1 MVRLGEI
8 HAASWLSPLLVAA
21 TLSAIVLASAC
32 GQGTSTTSSAVGP
45 DAGNA
50 EAGPPPLEATPPEP
64 IPPDQ
69 RLDVS
74 SSTIVFD
81 RLRGGVWTA
90 NGDVGTI
97 SYADIDHQKVL
108 QEIAIGQ
115 DVTSVALSPD
125 FAWIAAVDRRGA
137 AVALVD
143 ATTGKVGRS
152 IALGTHP
159 RQAVW
164 DANDPRWLYVS
175 LEDDNAV
182 AVVDRTLGV
191 LSHTVPVGRLP
202 AGLAVSRLRHEL
214 AVTHRIDASVTL
226 VPLDGAFSPADQQ
239 APNTDVPFAPQPP
252 VVPDTTPNGAPFAFD
267 TIAWDPG
274 GNIAWFPHELLA
286 NRHPFQFQRVLF
298 PAVSVVDLSARAEVQ
313 TDPNDPLGVIAGRK
327 LLFDAINIPD
337 ATGNTSIVSQPCAA
351 SIHPNGLVA
360 YVVACASEDLL
371 TFDLTAGIAIDL
383 LRNLPGDHP
392 TGMTLDDHGARAFI
406 VSDQSHTLLTLDTA
420 GGSPVGHATVIAG
433 PLTLVAKD
441 PLDPQLRAGLTLFF
455 RANSS
460 KGTYPVTGN
469 DWMSCGGCHLDGFV
483 STNEFF
489 FEVLHPE
496 DQTQAASIGH
506 EGLKDMFSTT
516 PTPTSPSF
524 DAHDV
529 LSAMIDQGG
538 LAPDRTGADRTGQLD
553 PSNPPADAVTMAQQ
567 IGHVLA
573 RDLPV
578 GPSWLLADPQQPN
591 VTYDTK
597 WCGMCHAKEY
607 QAWSQSAHSHSAQ
620 DPMVLYGMTVEQKLR
635 GPQYSRQCAGC
646 HDPVSLRLGD
656 ASLSSG
662 RGITCLGCH
671 DVTRLIRAG
680 GNSDMEA
687 AAHDWT
693 QEHAKRAAATLD
705 YLKSPDFCA
714 VCHQQFVPGDGI
726 VAIDTLHEWQASP
739 FAASNTTCVDCHVPD
754 TGDNYTHD
762 HSMPGGN
769 VYAAKQFSETSFAS
783 TVQAKLASAVAL
795 NAQLGADGVHVVVMN
810 TGAGHAFPTGV
821 TDIREPWVEV
831 QALDG
836 QGNVL
841 ARYGGPDSTGL
852 VPATAARLGMDIAA
866 ADGTILYRHELTDA
880 TRIPFQRLVPARGS
894 VEVVVPLPST
904 LPAGEM
910 QLKAVLYYR
919 NVRTQYYRLATGNA
933 SGTAPEVEVAS
944 TILGQGGGP

>member
-1 MVRLGEI
+1 MGEV
-8 HAASWLSPLLVAA
+8 HAARWLSPLLVVT
-21 TLSAIVLASAC
+21 TLSAVALASAC
-32 GQGTSTTSSAVGP
+32 GQGTSSTSSAVTP
-45 DAGNA
+45 DAGTGD
-50 EAGPPPLEATPPEP
+50 AGPVPLEATPPEP
-64 IPPDQ
+64 IPAGK
-69 RLDVS
+69 RLDAA
-74 SSTIVFD
+74 SSTVVFD

-90 NGDVGTI
+90 NGDVGTV
-97 SYADIDHQKVL
+97 SYADVDHQKVV
-108 QEIAIGQ
+108 QEITIGQ

-125 FAWIAAVDRRGA
+125 FTWVAAVDRRGA

-143 ATTGKVGRS
+143 ATTGQVRRS

-159 RQAVW
+159 REAVW

-175 LEDDNAV
+175 LEDDGAV

-202 AGLAVSRLRHEL
+202 AGLAVSRSRHEL

-226 VPLDGAFSPADQQ
+226 LPLDGAYAPADQN
-239 APNTDVPFAPQPP
+239 APRTDIPLAPQPP

-274 GNIAWFPHELLA
+274 GTIAWLPHELLA

-298 PAVSVVDLSARAEVQ
+298 PAVSLVDFSARAEVQ
-313 TDPNDPLGVIAGRK
+313 TDPNDPNGVIAGRK
-327 LLFDAINIPD
+327 LLFSAINVPD
-337 ATGNTSIVSQPCAA
+337 AMGNTSVVSLPCAA
-351 SIHPNGLVA
+351 AVHPGGLVA

-371 TFDLTAGIAIDL
+371 TFDLTSGIAIDL
-383 LRNLPGDHP
+383 LRDLPGDHP

-420 GGSPVGHATVIAG
+420 GGSPVGHARILAG
-433 PLTLVAKD
+433 PLTLAAKD
-441 PLDPQLRAGLTLFF
+441 PVDPELRAGLKLFY

-483 STNEFF
+483 STNEVF

-496 DQTQAASIGH
+496 DQTRAASIGH

-538 LAPDRTGADRTGQLD
+538 LVPDRTGASRLGQMD
-553 PSNPPADAVTMAQQ
+553 PSKPPPEAIAMAQQ
-567 IGHVLA
+567 IGHVVA

-578 GPSWLLADPQQPN
+578 GPSWLLADPQKPD
-591 VTYDTK
+591 VTYDAK

-620 DPMVLYGMTVEQKLR
+620 DAMVLYGMKVEQQLR
-635 GPQYSRQCAGC
+635 GAQYSRQCAGC

-671 DVTRLIRAG
+671 DVSRLIRAG

-693 QEHAKRAAATLD
+693 QAHAKRAAATLD

-714 VCHQQFVPGDGI
+714 VCHQQFVPGVGI
-726 VAIDTLHEWQASP
+726 VAIDTMHEWQASS
-739 FAASNTTCVDCHVPD
+739 FATSGTTCVDCHVAD
-754 TGDNYTHD
+754 TGDGYTHD

-769 VYAAKQFSETSFAS
+769 VYAAKQFNETDFAS
-783 TVQAKLASAVAL
+783 KVQAKLSTAVTL
-795 NAQLGADGVHVVVMN
+795 TAQLGGDGMHVVVMN
-810 TGAGHAFPTGV
+810 TGAGHSFPTGV

-831 QALDG
+831 QALDAK
-836 QGNVL
+836 GNVL

-852 VPATAARLGMDIAA
+852 VPATGARLGMDIAA
-866 ADGTILYRHELTDA
+866 SDGTILYRHELTDA
-880 TRIPFQRLVPARGS
+880 TRIPFQRVVPSRES
-894 VEVVVPLPST
+894 VEVVVPVPST
-904 LPAGEM
+904 LPSGETH
-910 QLKAVLYYR
+910 LKAVLYYR

-933 SGTAPEVEVAS
+933 SGAAPDVEVAS
-944 TILGQGGGP
+944 TILGQGGPGF

>member
-1 MVRLGEI
+1 MIGEI
-8 HAASWLSPLLVAA
+8 RAARWLSPLLVAA
-21 TLSAIVLASAC
+21 TLSAVALASAC
-32 GQGTSTTSSAVGP
+32 GQGTSATSSAVTPEGGTGDSGP
-45 DAGNA
+45 A
-50 EAGPPPLEATPPEP
+50 PLEAAPPEP
-64 IPPDQ
+64 IPAGARRDA
-69 RLDVS
+69 S
-74 SSTIVFD
+74 SSTVVFD

-90 NGDVGTI
+90 NGDVGTV
-97 SYADIDHQKVL
+97 SYADVDHQKVIE
-108 QEIAIGQ
+108 EIPIGQ

-125 FAWIAAVDRRGA
+125 FAWIAAVDRRGS

-143 ATTGKVGRS
+143 ATTGVVRRS

-159 RQAVW
+159 REAVW
-164 DANDPRWLYVS
+164 DASDPRWLYVS
-175 LEDDNAV
+175 LEDDGAV
-182 AVVDRTLGV
+182 AVIDRTLGA

-214 AVTHRIDASVTL
+214 AITHRIDASVTL
-226 VPLDGAFSPADQQ
+226 LPLDGVYSPADQG
-239 APNTDVPFAPQPP
+239 APPIGVPLAPQPP

-274 GNIAWFPHELLA
+274 GAIAWLPHELLA

-298 PAVSVVDLSARAEVQ
+298 PSVSVVDLSARAEVQ
-313 TDPNDPLGVIAGRK
+313 TDPNDPNGVIAGRK
-327 LLFDAINIPD
+327 LLFGAINVPD
-337 ATGNTSIVSQPCAA
+337 AMGNTSVVSQPCAA
-351 SIHPNGLVA
+351 AIHPNGIVA

-383 LRNLPGDHP
+383 LRSLPGDHP
-392 TGMTLDDHGARAFI
+392 TGMTLDDKGARAFI

-420 GGSPVGHATVIAG
+420 GGSPVGHVQIVAG

-441 PLDPQLRAGLTLFF
+441 PVDPQLRAGLKLFF

-483 STNEFF
+483 STNEVF
-489 FEVLHPE
+489 FEVLHPQ

-516 PTPTSPSF
+516 PTPSSPSF
-524 DAHDV
+524 DPHDV

-538 LAPDRTGADRTGQLD
+538 LVPDRSGADRTGQMD
-553 PSNPPADAVTMAQQ
+553 PSHPPAEAITMAQQ
-567 IGHVLA
+567 IGRVVG
-573 RDLPV
+573 RDLPA
-578 GPSWLLADPQQPN
+578 GPSWLLADPQQPD
-591 VTYDTK
+591 VSYDAK

-607 QAWSQSAHSHSAQ
+607 AAWSQSAHAHSAQ
-620 DPMVLYGMTVEQKLR
+620 DTMVIYGMKVEQQLR

-656 ASLSSG
+656 GSLSSG

-687 AAHDWT
+687 TAHDWT
-693 QEHAKRAAATLD
+693 QAHAKRAGASLE

-726 VAIDTLHEWQASP
+726 VALSTTHEWQVSP
-739 FAASNTTCVDCHVPD
+739 FASSGKTCVDCHVPD
-754 TGDNYTHD
+754 TGDGYTHD

-769 VYAAKQFSETSFAS
+769 VYIAKKFGLTDFA
-783 TVQAKLASAVAL
+783 TKVQAKLSTAITLS
-795 NAQLGADGVHVVVMN
+795 AQLASDGMHVVVMN
-810 TGAGHAFPTGV
+810 TGSGHAFPTGV

-831 QALDG
+831 QALDAK
-836 QGNVL
+836 GNVL
-841 ARYGGPDSTGL
+841 ARYGGPDATGL
-852 VPATAARLGMDIAA
+852 LPAGAARFGMDIAA
-866 ADGTILYRHELTDA
+866 SDGTVLYRHELTDA
-880 TRIPFQRLVPARGS
+880 TRIPFQRLVPAQGS
-894 VEVVVPLPST
+894 MEVVVPVPST
-904 LPAGEM
+904 LPAGEA

-919 NVRTQYYRLATGNA
+919 NVRTQYYRLATGDD
-933 SGTAPEVEVAS
+933 SGAAPDVEVAS
-944 TILGQGGGP
+944 TVLGQAQGM